1 MPSTARIPP
10 SGSDCLTNHVGI
22 VARFSGCYSRLSP
35 VGFRSNERTPVA
47 WKMTPTSDSY
57 G

>member
-47 WKMTPTSDSY
+47 WKMTPTSDSD